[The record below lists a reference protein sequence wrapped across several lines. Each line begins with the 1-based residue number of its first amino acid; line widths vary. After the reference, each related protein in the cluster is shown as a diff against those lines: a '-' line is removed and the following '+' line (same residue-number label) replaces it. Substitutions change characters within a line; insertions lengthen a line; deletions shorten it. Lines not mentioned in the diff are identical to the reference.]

1 MPEYPVVNP
10 KEVLK
15 ALERSGF
22 IVIRS
27 KGSHSQL
34 KKGNLLVTVP
44 VHNRDLS
51 ITTLKSI
58 IRQSGMTPENFI
70 KLLK

>member
-1 MPEYPVVNP
+1 MPEYPVAKP

-15 ALERSGF
+15 ALERVGF
-22 IVIRS
+22 MTVRT
-27 KGSHSQL
+27 KGSHTQL

-44 VHNRDLS
+44 VHNHDLT

-58 IRQSGMTPENFI
+58 IRQSGLTPEDFI
-70 KLLK
+70 RLLK